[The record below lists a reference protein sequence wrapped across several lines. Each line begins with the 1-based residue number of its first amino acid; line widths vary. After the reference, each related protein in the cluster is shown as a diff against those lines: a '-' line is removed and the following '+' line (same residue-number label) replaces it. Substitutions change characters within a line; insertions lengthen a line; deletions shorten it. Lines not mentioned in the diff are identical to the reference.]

1 MDSNQPAAISLSLE
15 RRRRVNR
22 LKRIILTTIVVIIL
36 ALLVVCGFLLFGF
49 FSAQNRI
56 KELEKENQKLQEEN
70 QFLSAY
76 VDEGATARIGAGE
89 DQIQAAAQA
98 EAEAAAQTEDTQTAQ
113 DGQTPAEQVTEAD
126 QENVKRVYL
135 TFDDGPSEN
144 TGAVLDILKQYQ
156 VKATFFVIGK
166 TDETSIQ
173 LYRRIVEEGH
183 SLGIHSY
190 THRYSQVYSSLDAF
204 KNDVLSLQ
212 ALLKEATGK
221 DIYIY
226 RFPGGSSN
234 TVSKI
239 PIEDCIRFLKENG
252 FTYYDWNATNGDAS
266 GKKLAVE
273 QMVAS
278 VMGDFPKYHN
288 LTVLMHDGPGKQ
300 QTVAALPA
308 LIEQLQANGVVF
320 ASLDENAVP
329 VQHVKAESVQ

>member
-1 MDSNQPAAISLSLE
+1 MDSNQQAAISLSLE
-15 RRRRVNR
+15 RRERVNR
-22 LKRIILTTIVVIIL
+22 LKKMILTTIVVIIL
-36 ALLVVCGFLLFGF
+36 ALLTVCGYLLFLV
-49 FSAQNRI
+49 FSTQERI
-56 KELEKENQKLQEEN
+56 EELEKENQTLQEEN
-70 QFLSAY
+70 QFLSEY
-76 VDEGATARIGAGE
+76 VDEGTTAQLGAGE
-89 DQIQAAAQA
+89 DQING
-98 EAEAAAQTEDTQTAQ
+98 EAAAQSDDTQTVQDAQ
-113 DGQTPAEQVTEAD
+113 PQAEQGTEVS

-166 TDETSIQ
+166 TDETSMQ
-173 LYRRIVEEGH
+173 LYKRIVDEGH
-183 SLGIHSY
+183 TLGIHSY
-190 THRYSQVYSSLDAF
+190 THKYSQIYESLDSF
-204 KNDVLSLQ
+204 KNDVLSMQ
-212 ALLKEATGK
+212 ALLKQATGK
-221 DIYIY
+221 DIYAY

-234 TVSKI
+234 TVSKV
-239 PIEDCIRFLKENG
+239 PITDCIRFLKENG

-300 QTVAALPA
+300 RTVEALPA
-308 LIEQLQANGVVF
+308 LIEQLQANGATF
-320 ASLDENAVP
+320 APLDENSVP

>member
-1 MDSNQPAAISLSLE
+1 MA
-15 RRRRVNR
+15 R
-22 LKRIILTTIVVIIL
+22 VVIIL
-36 ALLVVCGFLLFGF
+36 ALLVVCGFLIFGV

-76 VDEGATARIGAGE
+76 VDEGATARIAAGE

-98 EAEAAAQTEDTQTAQ
+98 EAEAAAQTVQ
-113 DGQTPAEQVTEAD
+113 DGQIPAEQETEAG

-166 TDETSIQ
+166 TDEESIQ
-173 LYRRIVEEGH
+173 LYNRILNEGH

-190 THRYSQVYSSLDAF
+190 THRYSQVYASLDAF

-212 ALLKEATGK
+212 ALLKEATGR
-221 DIYIY
+221 DIYLY

-300 QTVAALPA
+300 QTVASLPA

-320 ASLDENAVP
+320 EPIDENAVP
-329 VQHVKAESVQ
+329 VQHVKVESVQ